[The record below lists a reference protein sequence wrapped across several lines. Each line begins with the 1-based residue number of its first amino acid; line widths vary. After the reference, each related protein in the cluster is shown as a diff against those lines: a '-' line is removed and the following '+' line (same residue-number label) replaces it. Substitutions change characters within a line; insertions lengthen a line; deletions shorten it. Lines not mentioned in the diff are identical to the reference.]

1 MLFSFSDSQHFSV
14 YFLVRDDFGESPA
27 LQFRKWPGL
36 DDADAVADL
45 TLVRLVMHIV
55 FLRALDDFIKLR
67 VGHAGDVFDDE
78 GLVHFIG
85 DDHADTGFAQMD
97 LGVRRLDGCVRRS
110 LAHSNCS

>member
-1 MLFSFSDSQHFSV
+1 MLRDRLMRNHFGK
-14 YFLVRDDFGESPA
+14 RPA
-27 LQFRKWPGL
+27 LQLRKWPSL
-36 DDADAVADL
+36 DDANAVADL
-45 TLVRLVMHIV
+45 ALVRLVMHIV

-85 DDHADTGFAQMD
+85 DDHANAGFAQMD